1 MILDEIVKHKVTEV
15 NKQKEAI
22 SLDEI
27 KQKLNTKHSLRRF
40 KEAISVPNKINLI
53 AEIKK
58 ASPSRG
64 VIRKDFDPKEIAIAY
79 EANGASAIS
88 VLTDKKFFQGDLAFL
103 SIVRSVTSSLP
114 ILRKDFIIDEYQ
126 IYQSKMAG
134 ADAILLIAA
143 ILNLDSLQRFLNTA
157 TEIGLDCLVEV
168 HTEDELEM
176 VLKSDADIIGI
187 NNRNLHNFEVNIQTT
202 AKLSKIIPK
211 GKVIVSESGIFSKDD
226 VVFLKNN
233 GVHAMLIGESLMASD
248 NIPSKIKELLD
259 SAFLC

>member
-1 MILDEIVKHKVTEV
+1 MILDEIVKHKIIEV
-15 NKQKEAI
+15 NRQKELLP
-22 SLDEI
+22 LDEI
-27 KQKLNTKHSLRRF
+27 KRNFNVNHVSRRF
-40 KEAISVPNKINLI
+40 KEAISVPNRINLI

-64 VIRKDFDPKEIAIAY
+64 IIRKDFDPADIAITY

-88 VLTDKKFFQGDLAFL
+88 VITDKKFFHGELEFL
-103 SIVRSVTSSLP
+103 SIVRSVTSLLP

-143 ILNLDSLQRFLNTA
+143 ILDLDTLQRFWDVA

-168 HTEDELEM
+168 HTADELRK
-176 VLKSDADIIGI
+176 VLRTSASIIGI
-187 NNRNLHNFEVNIQTT
+187 NNRNLHTFEVDIQTT
-202 AKLSKIIPK
+202 AMLSKMIPE

-226 VVFLKNN
+226 VVFLKSN

-248 NIPSKIKELLD
+248 NIASKMRELLD
-259 SAFLC
+259 SASSY